1 MDSLF
6 SFPVEDDHMLFQ
18 SGGDFNGY
26 DFPIFDDKL
35 LQEQMFD
42 VVVDWECT
50 SNFGTLGAPVD
61 ANPDDEIPPVEAS
74 CCGGGGG
81 DRADARKHRYGYGY
95 RVRYV
100 SGTAVQQILKNKD
113 TGTMDKSSIIGDA
126 VAYVRELQGQEKKLA
141 EEISN
146 LESSSTCRRLREAV
160 AAKEEK
166 SISKGNILGVM
177 AHQVGEKR
185 FQVMI
190 ECNAEDGVSAS
201 SLYNAVHA
209 LECLRLESAAIT
221 HISDGYVCTLLQG
234 SVGGDECWEDEV
246 LGGGFSNQGRLPL
259 HHKFNLLLLA
269 SMGDVVI
276 KV

>member
-74 CCGGGGG
+74 CRGGGGG
-81 DRADARKHRYGYGY
+81 DRADVMKPSRDRSKTI
-95 RVRYV
+95 V
-100 SGTAVQQILKNKD
+100 SERRRRGRMKERLYELRSMVPNITK
-113 TGTMDKSSIIGDA
+113 MDKSSIIGDA

-146 LESSSTCRRLREAV
+146 LESSSTCR
-160 AAKEEK
+160 EEK

-190 ECNAEDGVSAS
+190 ECSAEDGVSAS

-221 HISDGYVCTLLQG
+221 HISDRYVCTLTFDCRG
-234 SVGGDECWEDEV
+234 VWEEMNAGKMKYWVVDS
-246 LGGGFSNQGRLPL
+246 LIKDGFPFITNSTYYY
-259 HHKFNLLLLA
+259 
-269 SMGDVVI
+269 
-276 KV
+276 